1 MKFKT
6 LCVLL
11 LLCGLGPVRAAG
23 DQRFIVRSTR
33 SLGVLQEVCNPPL
46 LPPVCTVVGGL
57 GDPQGQLFLITSPLD
72 LTTLLNLLG
81 NPLGIVNAEVDQLL
95 NLIGG
100 LNRVTTPPAALFD
113 SAPVT
118 YYNSTVWN
126 GYVDQPA
133 AEIVHVS
140 GAQTQFQVAGSGI
153 VADIDT
159 GIDPDHPA
167 FAGIL
172 LQGYDFTRNQ
182 QGASELNDLS
192 PADFS
197 SPPPPCPPAVCQPAT
212 VNQSTAA
219 VLDQSTVAV
228 LDGNVQY
235 AAFGHGTMV
244 MGVIHLVAPK
254 AYLLPLKTFKSDGT
268 GFLSDIVRAIYYG
281 VQSNANVINMSFDTK
296 TSSVELS
303 KALDYANQQG
313 VICASSAGNDGKAEM
328 VYPAGLQNDVMGVA
342 STNDLDQRSYF
353 SNFGDSVVWID
364 APGEAIVTTYPFS
377 TYAAGWGTS
386 FSAPFVSGGAALLRN
401 LQPSTNESQA
411 AAAVAHAVWIA
422 PEMGNGRLDL
432 VEALSAAGVT
442 RDFSIPVSRSRKTI
456 RRGTSGRYAV
466 TVAALGSFT
475 GTVTLSVTGLPRR
488 TSAAFNPPSINGFGS
503 SVLTLYVGYRA
514 QPGTYRLTIT
524 GTSGSLVHSA
534 NAILQIQ

>member
-6 LCVLL
+6 LGVVL
-11 LLCGLGPVRAAG
+11 LLCGLWPVRAAA

-46 LPPVCTVVGGL
+46 LPSLCTVVGGL

-72 LTTLLNLLG
+72 LSTLLNLLG
-81 NPLGIVNAEVDQLL
+81 NPLGIVNVEVDQLL
-95 NLIGG
+95 SLIGG

-113 SAPVT
+113 SAPVA
-118 YYNSTVWN
+118 YYNSRVWN

-140 GAQTQFQVAGSGI
+140 AAQTQFQIAGSGI

-159 GIDPDHPA
+159 GIDPNHPA
-167 FAGIL
+167 FAGVL
-172 LQGYDFTRNQ
+172 LQGFDFTRNQ
-182 QGASELNDLS
+182 QGASELSDLS
-192 PADFS
+192 PADFPS
-197 SPPPPCPPAVCQPAT
+197 WPPPCPPSTCQPAT

-268 GFLSDIVRAIYYG
+268 GFLSDILRAIYYG
-281 VQSNANVINMSFDTK
+281 VQSNANVINMSFDIK

-303 KALDYANQQG
+303 NALDYANQQG
-313 VICASSAGNDGKAEM
+313 VICASSAGNDGQAEM

-411 AAAVAHAVWIA
+411 AAALAHAVWIA

-432 VEALSAAGVT
+432 VEALSATGVT
-442 RDFSIPVSRSRKTI
+442 RDFSIPVSPSRETI
-456 RRGTSGRYAV
+456 RRGTRRGYAV

-488 TSAAFNPPSINGFGS
+488 TSAAFNPPTITGFGS

-524 GTSGSLVHSA
+524 GTSGSLVHST

>member
-57 GDPQGQLFLITSPLD
+57 GDPQGQLFLITSPL
-72 LTTLLNLLG
+72 
-81 NPLGIVNAEVDQLL
+81 
-95 NLIGG
+95 
-100 LNRVTTPPAALFD
+100 
-113 SAPVT
+113 
-118 YYNSTVWN
+118 
-126 GYVDQPA
+126 
-133 AEIVHVS
+133 
-140 GAQTQFQVAGSGI
+140 
-153 VADIDT
+153 
-159 GIDPDHPA
+159 
-167 FAGIL
+167 
-172 LQGYDFTRNQ
+172 
-182 QGASELNDLS
+182 
-192 PADFS
+192 
-197 SPPPPCPPAVCQPAT
+197 AVCQPAT

-313 VICASSAGNDGKAEM
+313 VICASSAGNDGQAEM

-342 STNDLDQRSYF
+342 ST
-353 SNFGDSVVWID
+353 
-364 APGEAIVTTYPFS
+364 
-377 TYAAGWGTS
+377 
-386 FSAPFVSGGAALLRN
+386 
-401 LQPSTNESQA
+401 
-411 AAAVAHAVWIA
+411 
-422 PEMGNGRLDL
+422 
-432 VEALSAAGVT
+432 
-442 RDFSIPVSRSRKTI
+442 
-456 RRGTSGRYAV
+456 
-466 TVAALGSFT
+466 
-475 GTVTLSVTGLPRR
+475 
-488 TSAAFNPPSINGFGS
+488 
-503 SVLTLYVGYRA
+503 
-514 QPGTYRLTIT
+514 
-524 GTSGSLVHSA
+524 
-534 NAILQIQ
+534 

>member
-1 MKFKT
+1 MSNVYRNVKYYHT
-6 LCVLL
+6 DAILI
-11 LLCGLGPVRAAG
+11 GLM
-23 DQRFIVRSTR
+23 STVIICDVIFFFFQAEDGIR
-33 SLGVLQEVCNPPL
+33 DVAVTGVQTCA
-46 LPPVCTVVGGL
+46 LP
-57 GDPQGQLFLITSPLD
+57 IS
-72 LTTLLNLLG
+72 LLNLLG

-303 KALDYANQQG
+303 KALDR
-313 VICASSAGNDGKAEM
+313 K
-328 VYPAGLQNDVMGVA
+328 
-342 STNDLDQRSYF
+342 
-353 SNFGDSVVWID
+353 SVV
-364 APGEAIVTTYPFS
+364 
-377 TYAAGWGTS
+377 
-386 FSAPFVSGGAALLRN
+386 
-401 LQPSTNESQA
+401 
-411 AAAVAHAVWIA
+411 
-422 PEMGNGRLDL
+422 
-432 VEALSAAGVT
+432 
-442 RDFSIPVSRSRKTI
+442 
-456 RRGTSGRYAV
+456 
-466 TVAALGSFT
+466 
-475 GTVTLSVTGLPRR
+475 
-488 TSAAFNPPSINGFGS
+488 
-503 SVLTLYVGYRA
+503 
-514 QPGTYRLTIT
+514 
-524 GTSGSLVHSA
+524 
-534 NAILQIQ
+534 